1 MSVAS
6 IGLPVIGSIGFAL
19 TSTLD
24 AWTAGYD
31 EPGFWGTAGL
41 TLTGTGVE
49 LSILGVTESAADFG
63 TPVGSVE
70 GGRWVSLRKLA

>member
-1 MSVAS
+1 M
-6 IGLPVIGSIGFAL
+6 GSIGFAL
-19 TSTLD
+19 TSMLD

-49 LSILGVTESAADFG
+49 LSTLGVAEGATDFAA
-63 TPVGSVE
+63 PVGSVE
-70 GGRWVSLRKLA
+70 GGRWVSLRKLVWRGCGLVVR